1 MINNRFKEYMNIEVE
16 LKEAKKTLKEEEYK
30 LRWGGYVHPYD
41 YIRSAKYTV
50 TRYWRNK
57 VEELE
62 NKLENSKNSF
72 FVSFSPFP
80 TLFIIA
86 EPVDRAIL

>member
-41 YIRSAKYTV
+41 YIRSAKYKV

-62 NKLENSKNSF
+62 NKLENSNN
-72 FVSFSPFP
+72 
-80 TLFIIA
+80 
-86 EPVDRAIL
+86 

>member
-1 MINNRFKEYMNIEVE
+1 MYIEIE

-30 LRWGGYVHPYD
+30 LKWGGYVHPYD
-41 YIRSAKYTV
+41 YICSAQYTV

-62 NKLENSKNSF
+62 KKIENSKQK
-72 FVSFSPFP
+72 
-80 TLFIIA
+80 
-86 EPVDRAIL
+86 

>member
-1 MINNRFKEYMNIEVE
+1 MNIAEE

-30 LRWGGYVHPYD
+30 LRLGGYVHPYD
-41 YIRSAKYTV
+41 YIRSAQYTV

-62 NKLENSKNSF
+62 NKLEK
-72 FVSFSPFP
+72 
-80 TLFIIA
+80 TKQ
-86 EPVDRAIL
+86 